1 MTMLHA
7 AAFPAVPAAR
17 LRRRLGGWTT
27 AGSLR
32 GLDDHLRRDVGLP
45 PRVAPAAPIR
55 PDRR

>member
-1 MTMLHA
+1 MLHA

-32 GLDDHLRRDVGLP
+32 ELDDRLRRDVGL